1 MGQFGVV
8 PFFVLGLGFG
18 ASYFFV
24 WGLVHHILGIG
35 WAPWVVVLASHLGLG
50 GLCVPCWGWGCLVHL
65 FYFRVGIRVAIL
77 F

>member
-18 ASYFFV
+18 ASYFFC
-24 WGLVHHILGIG
+24 LGFS
-35 WAPWVVVLASHLGLG
+35 ASHFGDRVGPMGCGFGVPFGVGRFVRPMLGLG
-50 GLCVPCWGWGCLVHL
+50 L
-65 FYFRVGIRVAIL
+65 FGASVL